1 MSGRAPFLAFV
12 IGLFASVTL
21 GDPAS
26 AAECIGVQFPDSVK
40 ASDKDLVL
48 NGLGIRKATF
58 IKVKVYVAGL
68 YLPQK
73 SRDAQQI
80 LGADQPWQLVLRFV
94 HDVTASEISDS
105 FNDGFKK
112 TAGDK
117 RAALRP
123 RIDALNAMM
132 KDFAT
137 GQHLS
142 FTSDPA
148 KGVAVDVNG
157 AGGGTIEGKD
167 FAAALLAIWLGPDPP
182 NPEIKS
188 GMLGGA
194 CK

>member
-12 IGLFASVTL
+12 IGLFASVAF
-21 GDPAS
+21 GDAAR

-40 ASDKDLVL
+40 AGGSNLVL
-48 NGLGIRKATF
+48 NGMGIRKATF
-58 IKVKVYVAGL
+58 VKVKVYVAGL

-73 SRDAQQI
+73 SVDAGQI

-112 TAGDK
+112 SAGDK

-132 KDFAT
+132 KDFAK
-137 GQHLS
+137 GQHLA
-142 FTSDPA
+142 FTNDPA
-148 KGVAVDVNG
+148 KGVAVDVNST
-157 AGGGTIEGKD
+157 GGGTIEGKD
-167 FAAALLAIWLGPDPP
+167 FAAALLAIWLGPEPP
-182 NPEIKS
+182 NAEIKS